1 MALKNEK
8 LTHLH
13 FYYHNLLAGPNVTA
27 LHLNA
32 KGPLHLNDTAGL
44 FGRLTMMDSPLTL
57 EPELDPELNSTTVGR
72 AQGLYGVA
80 SRTDATFMELF
91 NFVFKADGEY
101 RGSTVTVLGRNHILA
116 AGIREMPVVG
126 GTGVFGFA
134 RGKVHVKTHSFN
146 TTTGNTVVK
155 CDVYVFHY

>member
-57 EPELDPELNSTTVGR
+57 EPELSSTTVGS

-80 SRTDATFMELF
+80 SRTDADFVELF
-91 NFVFKADGEY
+91 NFVFTA
-101 RGSTVTVLGRNHILA
+101 GRNSIFA
-116 AGIREMPVVG
+116 PGIREMPVIG

-134 RGKVHVKTHSFN
+134 RGKVHLKTHSYN
-146 TTTGNTVVK
+146 ATIGNAVVE
-155 CDVYVFHY
+155 CDIYVFHY